1 MSNPVERQ
9 LVDRIHTQELKD
21 KSTHESYQVQTES
34 FLRESV
40 REKNSDLSSVYEKSH
55 AHVKNEG
62 IAIQM
67 SIGRHKKRP

>member
-40 REKNSDLSSVYEKSH
+40 REKNSDLSSVYEKSQ